1 MSTYI
6 VVTAQE
12 SERFWKL
19 NNGMVRAE
27 GPAFLE
33 HDCVVAKY
41 WSRLNETFPDN
52 QFCLLEQES
61 GKAVGVGN
69 SIPVAFEGEWAELP
83 AGGLDWVLEKG
94 FQDRAAGKTATIMS
108 ALYIEVAGSHR
119 GQHLSSE
126 MIAVM
131 RQIALSQ
138 GFRYLIAPVR
148 PSLKSRY
155 PLIPIEQYSQWQ
167 NLDGLPFDPWLR
179 VHVQADGKILHPC
192 PGAMVVKGPRQR
204 WKAWT
209 SVDFPDDG
217 NYTIPHGLVPVIVRG
232 SEGEY
237 IEPGIWVLHA
247 LQ

>member
-1 MSTYI
+1 MSAYT

-12 SERFWKL
+12 NERFWEL
-19 NNGMVRAE
+19 NNGMVRAD

-33 HDCVVAKY
+33 HDSAVAQY
-41 WSRLNETFPDN
+41 WSRLDETFPDN
-52 QFCLLEQES
+52 QFCLVEQES

-69 SIPVAFEGEWAELP
+69 SIPVAFKGEWADLP

-119 GQHLSSE
+119 GQHLSSR
-126 MIAVM
+126 MISVM

-138 GFRYLIAPVR
+138 GFSHLVAPVR

-155 PLIPIEQYSQWQ
+155 PLIPIEEYSQWQ
-167 NLDGLPFDPWLR
+167 NSDEFPFDPWLR
-179 VHVQADGKILHPC
+179 VHVQAGGKVLQHC
-192 PGAMVVKGPRQR
+192 PSAMVVKGSRQQ
-204 WKAWT
+204 WMAWT
-209 SVDFPDDG
+209 GMDFPGEG
-217 NYTIPHGLVPVIVRG
+217 NYTIPHGLVPVIVRD

-247 LQ
+247 L